1 MHRSRN
7 RKTAE
12 SDQMILVG
20 EHHDLH
26 TVAGVDFRQNMRHMR
41 LHRRQTDEQLVRDFL
56 IRQPRAISISTSR
69 SRSVSSSSSGSVY
82 AGWAGAAVRPAPVVI
97 LSIRRLVAD
106 GAMIALPRYTV
117 RIELSSVSVSVYLNR
132 NPEAPALIAAITYS
146 SKSNVVTIITL
157 VRATSDFVPSAANR
171 CCNALICRV
180 YSTIA
185 RRGTDLVGIHR
196 QCGEKNR
203 IGLSLRRM
211 VCSSTIDESMA

>member
-1 MHRSRN
+1 M
-7 RKTAE
+7 
-12 SDQMILVG
+12 
-20 EHHDLH
+20 
-26 TVAGVDFRQNMRHMR
+26 
-41 LHRRQTDEQLVRDFL
+41 
-56 IRQPRAISISTSR
+56 
-69 SRSVSSSSSGSVY
+69 
-82 AGWAGAAVRPAPVVI
+82 VI

-117 RIELSSVSVSVYLNR
+117 RIELSSVSGSVSFNR

-185 RRGTDLVGIHR
+185 RHGTDLVGIHR
-196 QCGEKNR
+196 QCGK
-203 IGLSLRRM
+203 
-211 VCSSTIDESMA
+211 ESYWLEPPQDGVLFDD